1 MRSNAHQA
9 LPVPGRARAEGEG
22 EMMAGPSRP
31 WTPLD
36 DERLRSLAIAGMDAN
51 EIATELE
58 RTVAAVRSRAERKLR
73 VSLKR
78 VMVARRSPG

>member
-1 MRSNAHQA
+1 MSS
-9 LPVPGRARAEGEG
+9 
-22 EMMAGPSRP
+22 GPPKP

-36 DERLRSLAIAGMDAN
+36 DERLRSLAIAGMDAS

-73 VSLKR
+73 VSLRR

>member
-1 MRSNAHQA
+1 MRHTSKQ
-9 LPVPGRARAEGEG
+9 
-22 EMMAGPSRP
+22 

-36 DERLRSLAIAGMDAN
+36 DERLRSLVISGMDAR

-58 RTVAAVRSRAERKLR
+58 RTISAVRARAERKLG

-78 VMVARRSPG
+78 VMVARRSARSSSG

>member
-1 MRSNAHQA
+1 MS
-9 LPVPGRARAEGEG
+9 P
-22 EMMAGPSRP
+22 GPSKR

-36 DERLRSLAIAGMDAN
+36 DERLRSLALAGMDSN

-58 RTVAAVRSRAERKLR
+58 RTVSAVRARAERKLR
-73 VSLKR
+73 VPLKR

>member
-1 MRSNAHQA
+1 MTAG
-9 LPVPGRARAEGEG
+9 LPTK
-22 EMMAGPSRP
+22 P

-36 DERLRSLAIAGMDAN
+36 DERLRSLAMSGIDVS

-58 RTVAAVRSRAERKLR
+58 RTVYAVRARAERKLG

-78 VMVARRSPG
+78 VIVARRSPGRTRAKGEG

>member
-1 MRSNAHQA
+1 MIAMRENS
-9 LPVPGRARAEGEG
+9 GK
-22 EMMAGPSRP
+22 P

-36 DERLRSLAIAGMDAN
+36 DERLRSLAIAGMDAK

-58 RTVAAVRSRAERKLR
+58 RTVSAVRSRAERKLR

-78 VMVARRSPG
+78 VMVARRSP

>member
-1 MRSNAHQA
+1 MST
-9 LPVPGRARAEGEG
+9 
-22 EMMAGPSRP
+22 GPSKP

-36 DERLRSLAIAGMDAN
+36 DERLRLLAIDGMDAK

-58 RTVAAVRSRAERKLR
+58 RTVSAVRSRAERKLR